1 MARPLNRLGLRFG
14 LYITL
19 TVLLSISVVVA
30 GFLWQKHKDQIA
42 FRQSL
47 PVAVQQEFDS
57 LRNSGHANG
66 RRMDEIYDQYW
77 PAHGPGLSAEV
88 LIGLAFSLF
97 LGVAAALL
105 SARIFIRPITSV
117 AEAALRISRGDL
129 SARTRRFS
137 SGSEL
142 AELSRNFN
150 QMADTLETLERER
163 KDTVA
168 AISHELRTPL
178 TILQGRLH
186 GICDGVIPSNPLEHR
201 KLLDQV
207 LHLVRLVDDL
217 NTLALVD
224 ANRLSLQCTD
234 LDLGEL
240 IDELAAVYADRA
252 KDHGVEMEVLARSI
266 RVHADPNRLRQIL
279 DNLVENGLRYAASG
293 KWLQIRTSTQQD
305 KAVISVSDRGPGLP
319 QGVIDRI
326 FDPFFRVDNSRS
338 RASGGS
344 GLGLAVARSLI
355 QRQGG
360 QITAFNREDGGVV
373 FRIELPLAPQN
384 VQQPHSHLNHD
395 VCDDRDIRSNHDI
408 CGNHDTYSNL
418 KPTVNDSDQRC
429 IQ

>member
-14 LYITL
+14 LYMTL
-19 TVLLSISVVVA
+19 TVLLSISVMAA
-30 GFLWQKHKDQIA
+30 GLLWQQHRDLVA

-47 PVAVQQEFDS
+47 PVPVQQEFNA
-57 LRNSGHANG
+57 LRSTGQAG
-66 RRMDEIYDQYW
+66 SRRLDAIYDQYW
-77 PAHGPGLSAEV
+77 PARGPKLSAEV
-88 LIGLAFSLF
+88 LVGLVFSLF
-97 LGVAAALL
+97 LGLAAALL
-105 SARIFIRPITSV
+105 SARIFIRPIISV
-117 AEAALRISRGDL
+117 AEAALSISRGDL

-137 SGSEL
+137 TGGEL

-163 KDTVA
+163 KETVA

-186 GICDGVIPSNPLEHR
+186 GICDGVIPANDQEHR
-201 KLLDQV
+201 KLLGQV
-207 LHLVRLVDDL
+207 QHLVRLVDDL

-224 ANRLSLQCTD
+224 ADRLPLHCTD

-240 IDELAAVYADRA
+240 INELAAVYADRA
-252 KDHGVEMEVLARSI
+252 RAHGVEMEILVRSI
-266 RVHADPNRLRQIL
+266 WIHADPNRLRQIL

-305 KAVISVSDRGPGLP
+305 KAVISISDRGPGLP

-373 FRIELPLAPQN
+373 FRIELPLAPPKVQRHHDPGQN
-384 VQQPHSHLNHD
+384 LTVHD
-395 VCDDRDIRSNHDI
+395 AN
-408 CGNHDTYSNL
+408 
-418 KPTVNDSDQRC
+418 QRC